1 MPKNTINIDL
11 ERPCPECGKKGA
23 IVTENG
29 DLCRC
34 MECATKEIERRSN
47 KVGDYID
54 YGQHRIPVIGVV
66 AVERIDKK
74 GVNIVKGEVKEIFIL
89 KVRYGDTKYE
99 AEFDVQDIR
108 DRVFD
113 SLMLAINQREEKQ
126 HKLKFDK

>member
-1 MPKNTINIDL
+1 MPKNYKFTIDL
-11 ERPCPECGKKGA
+11 EKNCPECGKKGTT
-23 IVTENG
+23 VLEDGTLG
-29 DLCRC
+29 RC
-34 MECATKEIERRSN
+34 AECVTKEIERRSM
-47 KVGDYID
+47 DYID